1 MADFLLDL
9 LFFLHEFLKGLLQII
24 IIIVIII
31 LRDPISGWFD
41 ILVLIPHKWSTYC

>member
-24 IIIVIII
+24 IIII